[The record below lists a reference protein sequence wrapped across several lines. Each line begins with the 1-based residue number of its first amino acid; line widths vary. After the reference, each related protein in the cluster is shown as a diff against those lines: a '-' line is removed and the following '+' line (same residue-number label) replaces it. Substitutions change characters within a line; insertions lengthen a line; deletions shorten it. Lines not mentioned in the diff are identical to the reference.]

1 MNVNRKRVCE
11 KWHARPAR
19 GLLWHRHPADDPS
32 AGSRCH
38 AEPAL
43 HTPCKIVLAAVVIA
57 AVCAV
62 RGMALEE
69 EESELLQCGRLWT
82 APEQANTSYVER
94 KYAPDR
100 TVDIL
105 HVAIDV
111 TPDFKARTIRGV
123 TSIRFAPIARAL
135 EEFSL
140 DAIDLRVSS
149 VAASTAI
156 ASYSVTD
163 EKIAIVF
170 RPPIPPGQE
179 TTVVVTY
186 EAEPK
191 RGLYFRTPELG
202 YPEQDTHLFS
212 QGEAHEAPCWFPSY
226 DYPNERSTS
235 EVTCRVPRD
244 MTVLSNG
251 SLIAERTDPNTGLKA
266 VTWLQS
272 KPHVNYLI
280 ALAAGRFKKIEV
292 RHGDVPLAFYTP
304 ASMIGLAQHSFEGTA
319 DMVDFY
325 EKEIGIPYPWNKYD
339 QVVVRD
345 FVAGGMEN
353 TTLTILTDST
363 LHTEETE
370 NIRSSQSLVAHELV
384 HQWFGDY
391 VTCKD
396 WSHLWLNE
404 GFATYYEDLYD
415 GHRNGRDSMLYGLY
429 QSAQGILRN
438 RPVERPIVWR
448 GYGDAWEQFDYRSYS
463 KGGWVLHMLRTE
475 LGEGLFR
482 QCIKT
487 YIERNALCCVQTPDL
502 SSVVETL
509 SGRSFDRFFD
519 QWVYHAGAPK
529 LSVSY
534 KWLGPDKLAKVS
546 IKQTQ
551 SINSDVLLFQ
561 LHTKL
566 RFVID
571 GKPTDKDITIEE
583 KEHDFYF
590 PLGKEPKIVRFD
602 PDFGVLAQ
610 VTFDQPTDMLYAQLA
625 DQNDVVGR
633 LLAVDALKEKKD
645 KKTVANLKTCLNGDS
660 FWGVRRA
667 ASRALRDIHT
677 DEAFDA
683 LSASLPQKD
692 ARVRLQ
698 VVEDIGGFYRPESLQ
713 ILRQTLERERNPEI
727 LAAAIA
733 DLGRYHTTEGNAL
746 ITQYLKSESYRNA
759 LASAAVRAIRM
770 LDEPQFIKPLC
781 EALKTQPRDW
791 FRGRFGQALDTLAYI
806 ARDEDDKTDVRE
818 FILGYVNH
826 PDRSVRAG
834 AISALGTLGDPKAMA
849 VLQTF
854 SRDQP
859 RDSVERAAKNALAEL
874 QEQKKLV
881 PQEVIE
887 LRKVV
892 DDLKKD
898 TKKLTDELEDVKKRL
913 DAKARSKPP
922 EKSKPAG
929 TEPNTP

>member
-1 MNVNRKRVCE
+1 MKTVRKV
-11 KWHARPAR
+11 
-19 GLLWHRHPADDPS
+19 
-32 AGSRCH
+32 
-38 AEPAL
+38 
-43 HTPCKIVLAAVVIA
+43 VLAAVAVA
-57 AVCAV
+57 AVYAA
-62 RGMALEE
+62 RGIAFEE
-69 EESELLQCGRLWT
+69 EESDLFQCARLSM
-82 APEQANTSYVER
+82 APAQNNDTYVER

-135 EEFSL
+135 EELAL

-149 VAASTAI
+149 VAASTAM
-156 ASYSVTD
+156 AGYSVTD
-163 EKIAIVF
+163 EKIAITF

-212 QGEAHEAPCWFPSY
+212 QGESHEAPYWFPSY

-235 EVTCRVPRD
+235 EVTCRVPKD

-251 SLIAERTDPNTGLKA
+251 SLVGERVDPNTGLKA

-280 ALAAGRFKKIEV
+280 ALAAGRFAKIEG
-292 RHGDVPLAFYTP
+292 RHGNVPLAFYTP
-304 ASMIGLAQHSFEGTA
+304 ASMIGLAKNSFEGTA
-319 DMVDFY
+319 DMVAFY

-353 TTLTILTDST
+353 TTLTILTDGT
-363 LHTEETE
+363 LFTDQTE

-429 QSAQGILRN
+429 QTAQGILRN

-448 GYGDAWEQFDYRSYS
+448 GYGDAGEQFDYRSYS

-475 LGEGLFR
+475 LGEDLFR

-487 YIERNALCCVQTPDL
+487 YTERNALCCVQTPDL
-502 SSVVETL
+502 SSVVEAL
-509 SGRSFDRFFD
+509 SGRSFDQFFD
-519 QWVYHAGAPK
+519 QWVYHAGVPK

-534 KWLGPDKLAKVS
+534 KWFGTDKLAKVS

-551 SINSDVLLFQ
+551 SINNDVLLFH

-566 RFVID
+566 RFVVD
-571 GKPTDKDITIEE
+571 GKPIDRAITIQE

-590 PLGKEPKIVRFD
+590 PLEREPKTVRFD
-602 PDFGVLAQ
+602 PDYGVLAQ
-610 VTFDQPTDMLYAQLA
+610 VAFDPPTEMLYAQLA

-633 LLAVDALKEKKD
+633 LLAIDALKEKKD
-645 KKTVANLKTCLNGDS
+645 KKTVANLKTCLNGDR

-667 ASRALRDIHT
+667 AARTLRDVHT

-683 LSASLPQKD
+683 LSTSLQQKD

-698 VVEDIGGFYRPESLQ
+698 VIQDIGGFYRPESLQ
-713 ILRQTLERERNPEI
+713 ILQNTLEKEKNPDI
-727 LAAAIA
+727 LAAAIEN
-733 DLGRYHTTEGNAL
+733 LGRYHTAPGDAL
-746 ITQYLKSESYRNA
+746 VIRYLKSESYRNT
-759 LASAAVRAIRM
+759 LVSAAVRAIRM

-781 EALKTQPRDW
+781 EALKTQPKDW
-791 FRGRFGQALDTLAYI
+791 LRGRFGQALGVLAYI
-806 ARDEDDKTDVRE
+806 ARNEEDKAEVRKFLE
-818 FILGYVNH
+818 GYVNH

-834 AISALGTLGDPKAMA
+834 AISALGTLGDPKATA
-849 VLQTF
+849 VIQTF
-854 SRDQP
+854 TSDQP
-859 RDSVERAAKNALAEL
+859 RDNVERAARDALAEL
-874 QEQKKLV
+874 QQQKKLV
-881 PQEVIE
+881 PEEVIE

-898 TKKLTDELEDVKKRL
+898 TKMLTEELDDVKKRL
-913 DAKARSKPP
+913 DAKAESKPP
-922 EKSKPAG
+922 QKSKPTG
-929 TEPNTP
+929 NDPNTR

>member
-1 MNVNRKRVCE
+1 MNVIR
-11 KWHARPAR
+11 
-19 GLLWHRHPADDPS
+19 
-32 AGSRCH
+32 
-38 AEPAL
+38 
-43 HTPCKIVLAAVVIA
+43 KIVLAAAVIA
-57 AVCAV
+57 AVCAAPGV
-62 RGMALEE
+62 ALEE
-69 EESELLQCGRLWT
+69 EESELLQCGRLWA
-82 APEQANTSYVER
+82 APEQGSASYVER

-156 ASYSVTD
+156 AGYSVTD
-163 EKIAIVF
+163 EEIAITF

-191 RGLYFRTPELG
+191 KGLYFRTPELG

-212 QGEAHEAPCWFPSY
+212 QGEAHEAPHWFPSY

-235 EVTCRVPRD
+235 EVTCRVPKD

-251 SLIAERTDPNTGLKA
+251 SLISKKVDANTGLKA

-280 ALAAGRFKKIEV
+280 ALAAGRFEKIEAP
-292 RHGDVPLAFYTP
+292 HGNVPLAFYTP
-304 ASMIGLAQHSFEGTA
+304 ASMIGLAQRSFEGTA
-319 DMVDFY
+319 DMVAFY

-363 LHTEETE
+363 LFTDQTE
-370 NIRSSQSLVAHELV
+370 NIRSSHGLVAHELV

-404 GFATYYEDLYD
+404 GFATYYERLYD

-429 QSAQGILRN
+429 QTAQGILRN
-438 RPVERPIVWR
+438 RPVEKPIVWR
-448 GYGDAWEQFDYRSYS
+448 GYGDAGEQFDYRSYS

-475 LGEGLFR
+475 LGEDLFR
-482 QCIKT
+482 KCIKT
-487 YIERNALCCVQTPDL
+487 YMERNALCCVQTPDL
-502 SSVVETL
+502 SSVVEAL
-509 SGRSFDRFFD
+509 SGRSFDQFFD
-519 QWVYHAGAPK
+519 QWVYHAGVPK

-534 KWLGPDKLAKVS
+534 KWFGTDKLAKVS

-551 SINSDVLLFQ
+551 SINNDVLLFHV
-561 LHTKL
+561 HTKL
-566 RFVID
+566 RFVVD

-590 PLGKEPKIVRFD
+590 PLEREPKIVRFD
-602 PDFGVLAQ
+602 PDYGLLAQ
-610 VTFDQPTDMLYAQLA
+610 VTFDQPADMLYAQLA

-633 LLAVDALKEKKD
+633 LLAVDTLKDKKD
-645 KKTVANLKTCLNGDS
+645 KKTVTHLKTCLDGDS

-683 LSASLPQKD
+683 LSASLQQKD

-698 VVEDIGGFYRPESLQ
+698 VVDDIGGFYRPESLQ
-713 ILRQTLERERNPEI
+713 ISERVLEKEKNPEI
-727 LAAAIA
+727 LAAAIEN
-733 DLGRYHTTEGNAL
+733 LGRYHTAEGNAL
-746 ITQYLKSESYRNA
+746 VIRYLKSESYRNT
-759 LASAAVRAIRM
+759 LASATVRAIRM
-770 LDEPQFIKPLC
+770 LDEPQFIEPLC
-781 EALKTQPRDW
+781 EILRTQPRDW
-791 FRGRFGQALDTLAYI
+791 LRGRFGQALDTLAYI
-806 ARDEDDKTDVRE
+806 ARNEEDKKDVRE
-818 FILGYVNH
+818 FIAGYVNH
-826 PDRSVRAG
+826 PDRSVRVG

-849 VLQTF
+849 VIQTF
-854 SRDQP
+854 ARDLP
-859 RDSVERAAKNALAEL
+859 RDNVERAAKEALAEL

-881 PQEVIE
+881 PEEVIE

-898 TKKLTDELEDVKKRL
+898 TKKLTDEIEDVKKRL
-913 DAKARSKPP
+913 NAKAEAKPSEESKPGG
-922 EKSKPAG
+922 AD
-929 TEPNTP
+929 PNTR

>member
-1 MNVNRKRVCE
+1 MNAIR
-11 KWHARPAR
+11 
-19 GLLWHRHPADDPS
+19 
-32 AGSRCH
+32 
-38 AEPAL
+38 
-43 HTPCKIVLAAVVIA
+43 KIVLAAAMTA

-62 RGMALEE
+62 PGMAFEE
-69 EESELLQCGRLWT
+69 EESELLQCGRLWA
-82 APEQANTSYVER
+82 APEQGSTSYVER

-100 TVDIL
+100 MVDIL

-140 DAIDLRVSS
+140 DAVDLRVSS
-149 VAASTAI
+149 VAANTAI
-156 ASYSVTD
+156 SSYSVTN
-163 EKIAIVF
+163 EKIAITF

-212 QGEAHEAPCWFPSY
+212 QGESHEAPHWFPSY

-235 EVTCRVPRD
+235 EVTCRVPQN

-251 SLIAERTDPNTGLKA
+251 SLISEKVDPNTNLKA

-280 ALAAGRFKKIEV
+280 ALAAGRFAKIEG
-292 RHGDVPLAFYTP
+292 RHGNVPLAFYTP
-304 ASMIGLAQHSFEGTA
+304 ASMIELAQRSFEGTA
-319 DMVDFY
+319 DMVAFY

-363 LHTEETE
+363 LFTDQTES
-370 NIRSSQSLVAHELV
+370 IRSSQSLVAHELV

-415 GHRNGRDSMLYGLY
+415 GHRNGRDSLLYGLY

-448 GYGDAWEQFDYRSYS
+448 GYGDAREQFDYRSYS

-475 LGEGLFR
+475 LGEDLFR

-487 YIERNALCCVQTPDL
+487 YMERNALGCVQTTDL
-502 SSVVETL
+502 SSVIEAL

-519 QWVYHAGAPK
+519 QWVYHAGAPQ

-534 KWLGPDKLAKVS
+534 KWFGPDKLAKVS

-551 SINSDVLLFQ
+551 SINSDVLLFH

-566 RFVID
+566 RFVVD
-571 GKPTDKDITIEE
+571 GKPIDKAVTIEE

-590 PLGKEPKIVRFD
+590 PLEKEPKIVRFD
-602 PDFGVLAQ
+602 PDYGVLAQ
-610 VTFDQPTDMLYAQLA
+610 VTFDPPTDMLYAQLA

-633 LLAVDALKEKKD
+633 LLALDALKDKKD

-667 ASRALRDIHT
+667 ASRALRDIRT
-677 DEAFDA
+677 DEAFEA
-683 LSASLPQKD
+683 LAASMQQKD

-698 VVEDIGGFYRPESLQ
+698 VVQDIGSFYRPESLQ
-713 ILRQTLERERNPEI
+713 ILQQTLEKEKNPDI
-727 LAAAIA
+727 LAAAIGN
-733 DLGRYHTTEGNAL
+733 LGRYHSAEGDAL
-746 ITQYLKSESYRNA
+746 VTRYLKSESYRNT

-770 LDEPQFIKPLC
+770 LDDRQFIQPLS
-781 EALKTQPRDW
+781 ETLKAQPRDW
-791 FRGRFGQALDTLAYI
+791 LRGRFGQALGTLAYV
-806 ARDEDDKTDVRE
+806 ARNEEDKTEVRKFLE
-818 FILGYVNH
+818 GYVNH
-826 PDRSVRAG
+826 PDRSVRVG

-854 SRDQP
+854 ARDQP
-859 RDSVERAAKNALAEL
+859 RDSVERAAKDALAEL
-874 QEQKKLV
+874 QQQKKLV

-898 TKKLTDELEDVKKRL
+898 TKKLTDDLEDIKKRL
-913 DAKARSKPP
+913 DAKPESKPTAKA
-922 EKSKPAG
+922 KSPTG
-929 TEPNTP
+929 TDPNNR